1 MAKDEKED
9 KVKTKKVAVGEF
21 VIGEHSALLVT
32 RRNDDG
38 TVDGFEFDAREGIK
52 PVLGVAHDAEEE
64 KE

>member
-1 MAKDEKED
+1 MAKEEKSQP
-9 KVKTKKVAVGEF
+9 TKKVAVGEF
-21 VIGEHSALLVT
+21 VVGDHSALLVT

-52 PVLGVAHDAEEE
+52 PVLGVKHDAEEE